1 MVGDSSLA
9 DRLHERI
16 HAEGPMPVS
25 QWIEAA
31 LYDPTHGFYMSGGQ
45 AGRRGDFLT
54 GPEVGPLFGA
64 VIARAV
70 DSWWTAAGEPDRFP
84 VYEVGAGPGT
94 LARAVMRAWPA
105 CAEAGALEWWAI
117 ELSPVQRAGHPVHDL
132 VRSAPDLQEAREAA
146 GGAGGV
152 VLANELLDNIPFDI
166 AQLTDAG
173 WLPLVVCNEPH
184 GGFVT
189 RLGEP
194 DPEMAAVLHA
204 LAPEASIGATIPW
217 EVGAR
222 GWLHEVISCDPTL
235 RVVVFDYGGTTSELL
250 GRGSGWLRTHTDHS
264 GGADWLD
271 GPGSRDITVDVD
283 LDQIQLDHVA
293 RTIVSQADFLIE
305 HGIEDLVAEGRRVWA
320 ERAHIGDLT
329 ALAAR
334 SRVRESEALCDR
346 DGMGSFHV
354 MEWRS

>member
-1 MVGDSSLA
+1 
-9 DRLHERI
+9 
-16 HAEGPMPVS
+16 MPVS
-25 QWIEAA
+25 RWIEAA

-54 GPEVGPLFGA
+54 APEVGPLFGA

-70 DSWWTAAGEPDRFP
+70 DSWWTAAGEPDGFA

-117 ELSPVQRAGHPVHDL
+117 EVSPMQRAGHPVHEL
-132 VRSAPDLQEAREAA
+132 VRSAPNLHEARAAA
-146 GGAGGV
+146 GGARGV

-184 GGFVT
+184 GGFGV
-189 RLGEP
+189 RPGEP
-194 DPEMAAVLHA
+194 DPEIDAVLDT
-204 LAPEASIGATIPW
+204 LAPEATVGATIPW
-217 EVGAR
+217 QAR
-222 GWLHEVISCDPTL
+222 ARAWINDVISCDTTL
-235 RVVVFDYGGTTSELL
+235 RVVAFDYGGTTSDLL
-250 GRGSGWLRTHTDHS
+250 ARGSGWLRTHSDHS
-264 GGADWLD
+264 GEADWLD
-271 GPGSRDITVDVD
+271 GPGGHDITADVD
-283 LDQIQLDHVA
+283 LNQMQLDHVA

-305 HGIEDLVAEGRRVWA
+305 HGIRELVAEGRRVWA

-334 SRVRESEALCDR
+334 SRVGESEALCDP

-354 MEWRS
+354 VEWRS